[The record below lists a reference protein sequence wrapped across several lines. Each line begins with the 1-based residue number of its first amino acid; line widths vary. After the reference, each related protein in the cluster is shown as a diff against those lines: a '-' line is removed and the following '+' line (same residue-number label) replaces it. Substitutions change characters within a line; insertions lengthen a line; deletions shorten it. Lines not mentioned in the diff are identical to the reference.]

1 MNSSLRRPVR
11 TIATRQPRQ
20 GSIIVLTAVSL
31 VIMLFFAALLVDVA
45 WMSSIHSEAQL
56 ASDIS
61 TRGALTAFV
70 NDNSKDS
77 YAVRVARA
85 QAVGETLFEN
95 NVIGRSTIDIDPKEF
110 VFGVQHADG
119 TFTTNNKFADSV
131 ELDLPNLKTD
141 GFGLFLAPLFGVNSF
156 NTSPRSTT
164 SFNPIDIVLCIDISR
179 SMAFPLTGES
189 ITTIAPSPDVP
200 PHPGSRWLALVDSVN
215 KFTAQAATQTPSLR
229 VSLVTFG
236 GGRRVRVD
244 TPWDKEMTRVQ
255 NPFDFIGPAQG
266 AINTSLQ
273 FISDNVLAFD
283 TPTKEA
289 LQLTQSV
296 FHNGSSENTTKICI
310 LLSDGAAT
318 TGSPTNAASLLSQT
332 GVTIHTIYF
341 AGREEGRT
349 QLEAIAM
356 AGGGVASNADDQ
368 IGLDQAFSQIL
379 SSLGISLVE

>member
-110 VFGVQHADG
+110 VFGVRHADG
-119 TFTTNNKFADSV
+119 TFTANKKFADSV

-141 GFGLFLAPLFGVNSF
+141 GFGLFLAPLFGVDSF
-156 NTSPRSTT
+156 NTSPRSIT
-164 SFNPIDIVLCIDISR
+164 SFKPIDIVLCIDISR
-179 SMAFPLTGES
+179 SMAWPITGES
-189 ITTIAPSPDVP
+189 ILTIAPSQALP

-215 KFTAQAATQTPSLR
+215 SFIAQAATQTPSLR

-236 GGRRVRVD
+236 GGTQAIVD
-244 TPWDKEMTRVQ
+244 TPWDGERTRIQ
-255 NPFDFIGPAQG
+255 NPFDFIGAAQSE
-266 AINTSLQ
+266 IDTSLQ
-273 FISDNVLAFD
+273 FISDNVLAVD
-283 TPTKEA
+283 TPTKEG
-289 LQLTQSV
+289 LELTQTV
-296 FHNGSSENTTKICI
+296 FDNESSESTTKICI
-310 LLSDGAAT
+310 LLSDGVST
-318 TGSPTNAASLLSQT
+318 TGSPINAASLLSQT
-332 GVTIHTIYF
+332 GVRIHTIYVAGVE
-341 AGREEGRT
+341 AGRIE
-349 QLEAIAM
+349 LEAIAM
-356 AGGGVASNADDQ
+356 AGGGVALNADDQ
-368 IGLDQAFSQIL
+368 IELDQAFSQIL